1 MSSFSLIHCRYY
13 VAEGVRI
20 YSQETW
26 RQVTGTAGKDL
37 VQKYISYTVDYYIL
51 ATESDNHA
59 VREAACACIAE
70 LAAKIHPQ
78 ATRPYVERLLETLLV
93 CFQDDSWPV
102 RDGRYHTCVKLL
114 SLVLIMVHCDLLC
127 R

>member
-1 MSSFSLIHCRYY
+1 MCCRYY

-26 RQVTGTAGKDL
+26 RQVTGTAGKQL
-37 VQKYISYTVDYYIL
+37 VQKYISHTVDYYIL

-70 LAAKIHPQ
+70 LASKIHPQ
-78 ATRPYVERLLETLLV
+78 TVQPHVERLLNTLLV

-102 RDGRYHTCVKLL
+102 RDGE
-114 SLVLIMVHCDLLC
+114 
-127 R
+127 

>member
-1 MSSFSLIHCRYY
+1 M
-13 VAEGVRI
+13 AEGVRI

-26 RQVTGTAGKDL
+26 RQITGTSGKDL
-37 VQKYISYTVDYYIL
+37 VQKYISQTVEYYIE

-70 LAAKIHPQ
+70 LASKIQHE
-78 ATRPYVERLLETLLV
+78 AVRPYVERLLTTLLV

-102 RDGRYHTCVKLL
+102 RDGGYILLMECVI
-114 SLVLIMVHCDLLC
+114 SAV
-127 R
+127 